1 VNTPI
6 VVTGAAGFIG
16 RNIVAALNARGL
28 TNLVLVDR
36 LGTDGQWRNRRGLE
50 FKDVITPE
58 AFLALVE
65 AGCAPPATRAPSP
78 CSKKACAIT
87 CRAPGVGS
95 ELTVGLPCRQE
106 SPFASHGTLCLAQAA
121 GFAPECAT
129 PPPAQ
134 ARAISMR
141 TAIPS
146 GAADRSDLPSA
157 LFPLR
162 QTIPLDGSWSFA
174 WSEHAAEMRTI
185 AEVQQSGHEA
195 RPCQVPGNFELDLQA
210 NGLIA
215 EPFFGMN
222 IAALRRYESA
232 HIWYFRRFD
241 CAVTEGATPVL
252 VFEGL
257 DCFADVWLNGRHV
270 GSSANALVEQ
280 IFPAEELRATGNDL
294 LVHLRP
300 VADEVRRFAFPPG
313 AVPQRYSYESLYAR
327 KAPHVFGWDIMPRAV
342 SAGIW
347 RPVRLEFLP
356 PARLDTVW
364 LETTAADE
372 REAQLTLHFRTR
384 LPAGD
389 LSGYEIA
396 LRGACGDSHFEAHAP
411 ILFEAGRIPLAVKN
425 PLRWWPRDR
434 GEPAL
439 YAVEVRLIKEGRDC
453 DRAVFRH
460 GIRTVELR
468 RTSLTDDAGHGE
480 FCFLINGERV
490 FVRGTNWVPA
500 DAYHSRDAARLPRML
515 ALAEECGCNMIRCWG
530 GNVYESAEFFAF
542 CDEHGIMVWQDFALA
557 CAVYPQDDSLGRA
570 LEVEARKVVRRLRQH
585 PSLVLWAGDNEC
597 DLAYDW
603 FHRGSPEQNRWTREL
618 LPRVLADE
626 DPSRP
631 YLPSSP
637 YVDAQ
642 AVSADRR
649 YLPETHLWGPRDYFK
664 SPFYADSLCHFASE
678 IGYHGCPSAR
688 SVRRFLSPGKLW
700 PPGNAEW
707 LLHATS
713 PIPGVDLWD
722 YRALVMSKQIREMFG
737 AEPDNLDD
745 FARQSQCVQ
754 AEADKYFIELFRGAK
769 WRRTGLIWWNLID
782 GWPQFSDA
790 VVDYYFE
797 KKLAFDFIRRAQQ
810 PLLVMLREVR
820 NRPPELVVCNDRRAP
835 TTVRYVVRDIDVDQP
850 LLHGEHVAAGD
861 AVTLL
866 DTLPVEDGRRRF
878 LVIDWETPDAR
889 GRNHHLMGTPP
900 FDAVQ
905 YQLWLERA
913 YSPREHSK

>member
-1 VNTPI
+1 M
-6 VVTGAAGFIG
+6 
-16 RNIVAALNARGL
+16 
-28 TNLVLVDR
+28 
-36 LGTDGQWRNRRGLE
+36 
-50 FKDVITPE
+50 K
-58 AFLALVE
+58 
-65 AGCAPPATRAPSP
+65 
-78 CSKKACAIT
+78 
-87 CRAPGVGS
+87 
-95 ELTVGLPCRQE
+95 
-106 SPFASHGTLCLAQAA
+106 
-121 GFAPECAT
+121 
-129 PPPAQ
+129 
-134 ARAISMR
+134 

-146 GAADRSDLPSA
+146 HHADHGGLPSA

-162 QTIPLDGSWSFA
+162 QRIELNGAWSFA
-174 WSEHAAEMRTI
+174 WSGREAELPTI
-185 AEVQQSGHEA
+185 ADVQQNGLEA

-215 EPFFGMN
+215 EPFVGMN
-222 IAALRRYESA
+222 IAALRGYESA

-241 CAVTEGATPVL
+241 CATPKGAEPVL

-257 DCFADVWLNGRHV
+257 DCFADVYLNGRHL

-280 IFPAEELRATGNDL
+280 IFPAENLRAADNEL

-300 VADEVRRFAFPPG
+300 IAAEARRFPYPPG
-313 AVPQRYSYESLYAR
+313 AVPQRYSYESLYVR

-356 PARLDTVW
+356 GARLDTVW

-372 REAQLTLHFRTR
+372 REAQLTLHFRAR
-384 LPAGD
+384 LPAGN
-389 LSGYEIA
+389 LAGYEIA
-396 LRGACGDSHFEAHAP
+396 VRGTCGESVFEAHAP
-411 ILFEAGRIPLAVKN
+411 VLFEAGRVPLAVKN
-425 PLRWWPRDR
+425 PRRWWPRDR

-439 YAVEVRLIKEGRDC
+439 YTVEVWLVKEGGEC

-460 GIRTVELR
+460 GIRMVELR
-468 RTSLTDDAGHGE
+468 RTSLTDEAGHGE

-500 DAYHSRDAARLPRML
+500 DAYHSRDAARHPRML
-515 ALAEECGCNMIRCWG
+515 ALADECGCNMIRCWG
-530 GNVYESAEFFAF
+530 GNVYESREFFAF

-557 CAVYPQDDSLGRA
+557 CAVYPQDDGLCRE
-570 LEVEARKVVRRLRQH
+570 LEGEARKVVRRLRQH

-603 FHRGSPEQNRWTREL
+603 FHRGSPSQNRCTREV

-642 AVSADRR
+642 AVGADRR
-649 YLPETHLWGPRDYFK
+649 FLPETHLWGPRDYFK

-688 SVRRFLSPGKLW
+688 SVRRFLSPEKLW
-700 PPGNAEW
+700 PPGNDEW

-713 PIPGVDLWD
+713 PVPGVDLWD
-722 YRALVMSKQIREMFG
+722 FRALVMSKQIREMFG
-737 AEPDNLDD
+737 TIPDNLDD
-745 FARQSQCVQ
+745 FAWQSQCVQ
-754 AEADKYFIELFRGAK
+754 AEANKFFLELFRGAK

-810 PLLVMLREVR
+810 PLLVMLREAQGGTQQ
-820 NRPPELVVCNDRRAP
+820 LVACNDTRAP
-835 TTVRYVVRDIDVDQP
+835 LTVRYVVRDLEAGQS
-850 LLHGEHVAAGD
+850 LSEGERAAAGD

-866 DTLPVEDGRRRF
+866 ETLPWDGGRQRF
-878 LVIDWETPDAR
+878 LVIDWATPSGR
-889 GRNHHLMGTPP
+889 GRNHFLTGSPP
-900 FDAVQ
+900 FDAIR
-905 YQLWLERA
+905 YRRWLEQT
-913 YSPREHSK
+913 YGSREFPK